1 MSADDREFRYGWIDA
16 KAAIKHLGLGST
28 RALRRA
34 ITEHKLPFRRIG
46 RSYRFR
52 RADLDEW
59 MDDSVGG
66 RRAIESLRKAS

>member
-1 MSADDREFRYGWIDA
+1 MTADDREFRYGWIDA
-16 KAAIKHLGLGST
+16 KAAMQHLGLGST

-34 ITEHKLPFRRIG
+34 IAEHRLPFRRIG
-46 RSYRFR
+46 RVYRFR

-66 RRAIESLRKAS
+66 RRALKTLREAS